1 MTVVALTPEKIHHAI
16 SYMITSGIPYID
28 ALVEYS
34 EKHNLEIE
42 VVASVIKKSPVL
54 REKVKSE
61 AIKLRMV
68 TANDVDI
75 TEFSK

>member
-1 MTVVALTPEKIHHAI
+1 MSVVTLTPEKIHKDI

-34 EKHNLEIE
+34 EKNNLEIE
-42 VVASVIKKSPVL
+42 VVASVVKKNSVL

-68 TANDVDI
+68 NSDDIDI